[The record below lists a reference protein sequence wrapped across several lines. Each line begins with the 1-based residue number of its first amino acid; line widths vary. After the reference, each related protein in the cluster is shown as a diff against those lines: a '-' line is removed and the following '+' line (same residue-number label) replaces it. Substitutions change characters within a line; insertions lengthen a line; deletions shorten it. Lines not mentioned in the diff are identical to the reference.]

1 MKLLH
6 ITATHL
12 KPAGGVPVVLKELVT
27 EQNQISDFVA
37 KVISVVAPVD
47 EMKSPYFDYVPLDKL
62 ESYLDTY
69 KPDFAILHSFYYLEY
84 NTVAHLLN
92 KFKIKYFIEP
102 HGSFGQQAL
111 KKSKIKKWIANNT
124 VFKSQ
129 IKNAFG
135 FIFLNETERK
145 ESIYKTVNDLIIPN
159 GIKYEKI
166 KTKFISRTLD
176 RVFFIGRYDINHKG
190 LDYLLDAIEI
200 LDRENYNIEIEFWGN
215 GTEKAIKYLKDRI
228 KKLSSVAVTLNGAI
242 YGAYKEQTLEQLG
255 PMILTSRYEG
265 FPMTIL
271 EAWMYG
277 NPCLVT
283 PGTNVA
289 DEIKNNNV
297 GWITEL
303 NPKDI
308 ASSIKK
314 ARSDYENR
322 REDYVSRCK
331 QYVGEHY
338 RWDVIAQCSN
348 NLFSRFISL

>member
-12 KPAGGVPVVLKELVT
+12 NPAGGVPVVLKELVT
-27 EQNQISDFVA
+27 EQNRISGFVA
-37 KVISVVAPVD
+37 KVISVVAPVN
-47 EMKSPYFDYVPLDKL
+47 EMKSSYFDYVPLT
-62 ESYLDTY
+62 EMENYLRNY
-69 KPDFAILHSFYYLEY
+69 KPDLAILHSFYYIEY
-84 NTVAHLLN
+84 NIVVHLLN
-92 KFKIKYFIEP
+92 KFGIKYFIEP

-111 KKSKIKKWIANNT
+111 KKSKIKKLIANNT

-135 FIFLNETERK
+135 FIFLNEMEEK
-145 ESIYKTVNDLIIPN
+145 ESIYKSAHDMIIPN
-159 GIKYEKI
+159 GIEYRKI
-166 KTKFISRTLD
+166 KTEIISRPKNT
-176 RVFFIGRYDINHKG
+176 FYFIGRYDINHKG

-200 LDRENYNIEIEFWGN
+200 LDRQNYRVEIEFWGN
-215 GTEKAIKYLKDRI
+215 GTEKSIKYIEERI
-228 KKLSSVAVTLNGAI
+228 KKLSSVVVTLNSGI
-242 YGAYKEQTLEQLG
+242 YGENKEQMLEQLG

-289 DEIKNNNV
+289 EEIESNNI
-297 GWITEL
+297 GWVTEL
-303 NPKDI
+303 NPNNI

-314 ARSDYENR
+314 ACLDYENGK
-322 REDYVSRCK
+322 EDYVRRCK
-331 QYVGEHY
+331 EYVGKHY
-338 RWDVIAQCSN
+338 RWDVLAQRSYDLLGQFLN
-348 NLFSRFISL
+348 S